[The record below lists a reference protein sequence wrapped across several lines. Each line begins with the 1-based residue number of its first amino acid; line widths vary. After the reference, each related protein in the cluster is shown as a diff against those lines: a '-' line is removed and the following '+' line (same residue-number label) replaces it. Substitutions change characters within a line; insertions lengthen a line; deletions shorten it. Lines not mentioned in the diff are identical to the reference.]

1 MEAHSIATT
10 HPPVPLPRS
19 SDRATGLAWAAL
31 GVVAFSLTF
40 PATTLA
46 ERGFDPYVVG
56 AGRSVAAALIAG
68 VCLLA
73 VRAPLPTRAAW
84 PGLVAVAGGCGI
96 GFGLLSAL
104 ALGHTT
110 STHAAIVVGLLPA
123 ATAVAA
129 VLRSGERPGWAFW
142 AASAAAGA
150 TIVVYALA
158 LGGGRLAP
166 ADLLLLAALLLAG
179 VGYAE
184 GGRLARALPGWQV
197 IAWGV
202 LLALPV
208 SLPVTALAVARTGGS
223 VHPSAAALAGL
234 AYVSAVSMFAGFA
247 AWYRGLGRAGVA
259 RASQLQ
265 LAQPLLTVAWSAAL
279 LGEHVGP
286 GALLVA
292 IVVIGCVLVT
302 QRARIAGG
310 SPAAAAAAAVPAAGP
325 PAAPGATPR
334 TRVHRHPERALTDR
348 SDLEAVLDAGLV
360 AHVAFVADGQP
371 VVLPMGY
378 ARDGDRLLLHGSSR
392 NRMLAAVAGGAE
404 LCVTVTLLDGL
415 VLAGTA
421 FTHSMNYRSA
431 VVHGRGREVTD
442 PVEKARALGRFVDFL
457 IPGRSAEL
465 PAITANELRATRVV
479 AVPLDEASVK
489 ARAGGPVPAGGPGPW
504 TGVIP
509 LRLVRDEP
517 LAS

>member
-1 MEAHSIATT
+1 
-10 HPPVPLPRS
+10 
-19 SDRATGLAWAAL
+19 
-31 GVVAFSLTF
+31 
-40 PATTLA
+40 
-46 ERGFDPYVVG
+46 
-56 AGRSVAAALIAG
+56 
-68 VCLLA
+68 
-73 VRAPLPTRAAW
+73 
-84 PGLVAVAGGCGI
+84 VAGGCGI

-129 VLRSGERPGWAFW
+129 VVRSRERPGWAFW
-142 AASAAAGA
+142 TASAAAGA
-150 TIVVYALA
+150 TIVIYSLA

-166 ADLLLLAALLLAG
+166 ADLLLLAALLVAG

-184 GGRLARALPGWQV
+184 GGRLARAIPGWQV

-208 SLPVTALAVARTGGS
+208 SLPVTVLAVARSGAS
-223 VHPSAAALAGL
+223 IHASAAALAGL

-247 AWYRGLGRAGVA
+247 AWYHGLARAGVA

-265 LAQPLLTVAWSAAL
+265 LAQPLLTVAWSALL

-292 IVVIGCVLVT
+292 VVVVGCVLVT
-302 QRARIAGG
+302 QRARIAGR
-310 SPAAAAAAAVPAAGP
+310 SPAAAAAVPVPAPDVPGAP
-325 PAAPGATPR
+325 PALGATPR
-334 TRVHRHPERALTDR
+334 TRVHRHPERALTDP
-348 SDLEAVLDAGLV
+348 SDLDEVLDAGLV
-360 AHVAFVADGQP
+360 AHVAFLADGHP

-392 NRMLAAVAGGAE
+392 NRMLGAVAGGAE

-431 VVHGRGREVTD
+431 VVHGRGREITD
-442 PVEKARALGRFVDFL
+442 PVEKARALERFVDFL
-457 IPGRSAEL
+457 
-465 PAITANELRATRVV
+465 V
-479 AVPLDEASVK
+479 
-489 ARAGGPVPAGGPGPW
+489 
-504 TGVIP
+504 
-509 LRLVRDEP
+509 
-517 LAS
+517 

>member
-1 MEAHSIATT
+1 
-10 HPPVPLPRS
+10 
-19 SDRATGLAWAAL
+19 
-31 GVVAFSLTF
+31 
-40 PATTLA
+40 
-46 ERGFDPYVVG
+46 
-56 AGRSVAAALIAG
+56 
-68 VCLLA
+68 
-73 VRAPLPTRAAW
+73 
-84 PGLVAVAGGCGI
+84 VAGGCGI

-123 ATAVAA
+123 ATAVVA
-129 VLRSGERPGWAFW
+129 VVRAGERPGWAFW
-142 AASAAAGA
+142 AASGAAGA
-150 TIVVYALA
+150 TIVAYSIA
-158 LGGGRLAP
+158 LGGGRLVP
-166 ADLLLLAALLLAG
+166 ADLLLLAALLVAG

-184 GGRLARALPGWQV
+184 GGRLARAIPGWQV

-208 SLPVTALAVARTGGS
+208 SLPVTALAVVRTGGS

-265 LAQPLLTVAWSAAL
+265 LAQPLLTVAWSALL

-292 IVVIGCVLVT
+292 VVVIACVLVT
-302 QRARIAGG
+302 QRARIAG
-310 SPAAAAAAAVPAAGP
+310 SPADRPAAPPEPAAALGTTA
-325 PAAPGATPR
+325 R
-334 TRVHRHPERALTDR
+334 TRVHRHPERARTGR
-348 SDLEAVLDAGLV
+348 GDLDAVLDAGLV
-360 AHVAFVADGQP
+360 AHVAFVADGQA

-378 ARDGDRLLLHGSSR
+378 APDGDRLLLHGSSR

-421 FTHSMNYRSA
+421 FAHSMNYRSA
-431 VVHGRGREVTD
+431 VIHGRGHEITD
-442 PVEKARALGRFVDFL
+442 PVEKARALERFVDFL
-457 IPGRSAEL
+457 IPGRSATL
-465 PAITANELRATRVV
+465 PPIAANELRATRVV
-479 AVPLDEASVK
+479 AVPLAEASVK
-489 ARAGGPVPAGGPGPW
+489 ARSGGPLPAGEPGPW

-509 LRLVRDEP
+509 LRLVHDDP
-517 LAS
+517 AAS